1 MEEREKLRALLE
13 HSATSGF
20 SLQSGAQLQEWLE
33 RFAASVKGR
42 AEDLRAQIDR
52 LADHTASVEQ
62 DLKNAFNSF
71 RLLSN
76 TQFIEN
82 RVYEEDETVTPEQ
95 EKDGEPQRV
104 ESYEGDIVP
113 RYKEAVTTAWNE
125 HLKLSRSRE
134 ARPRSLPYI
143 IGSEEFM
150 RDPHCGLPDL
160 RHKASTSVTREY
172 DSEAE
177 KDGVNMAAEMVAGG
191 VISDDEWSEPSNEAP
206 EDQDHHEPAV
216 SAAMDFKAMLE
227 AALRASYVTSD
238 DGSRMDPIYEPAN
251 LNAEN
256 ETGLGSASNNDIVNE
271 AKATLD
277 DILGKIAREADQR
290 HYSPQQLEEERA
302 RREAKPQILPPP
314 VQPDASSSDKSS
326 HWSESEED
334 ASSHHEPRVSFS
346 FPAGTQPEFPDVG
359 QEESRS
365 QAAEK
370 AGSSSDEALVS
381 KDTSEPSTSSARHK
395 SLFDED
401 EDEDD
406 EGGEEEEKLSKLN
419 PVSPQPSL
427 IATSTRSNET
437 PEPLNPIVTPS
448 RSNEM
453 PEPLNPIV
461 TPSRSNESPIVTP
474 SRSNETPGALT
485 PIVTPSRSNET
496 LGALSPSPTTLNK
509 PPAALPFR
517 STALSSL
524 LFGDED
530 NDDDEDALFG
540 PVASTPFVKPSNDL

>member
-104 ESYEGDIVP
+104 ESYEGDIAP

-160 RHKASTSVTREY
+160 RDKASTSVTREY

-191 VISDDEWSEPSNEAP
+191 VISDGEWSEPSNEAP

-216 SAAMDFKAMLE
+216 SAALDFKAMLE

-251 LNAEN
+251 VNAEN

-271 AKATLD
+271 GKATLD

-302 RREAKPQILPPP
+302 RREAKSQILPPP

-370 AGSSSDEALVS
+370 AGSSSDETLVS
-381 KDTSEPSTSSARHK
+381 KDPSEPSTSSARHK

-401 EDEDD
+401 EDDDD
-406 EGGEEEEKLSKLN
+406 EEEKEEEKLSKLN

-427 IATSTRSNET
+427 VATSTRSNET
-437 PEPLNPIVTPS
+437 PEPLNPIVTP
-448 RSNEM
+448 
-453 PEPLNPIV
+453 PI
-461 TPSRSNESPIVTP
+461 
-474 SRSNETPGALT
+474 SNETPGALS
-485 PIVTPSRSNET
+485 PIVTPTRSKET
-496 LGALSPSPTTLNK
+496 PGALSPSPTRLNK
-509 PPAALPFR
+509 PAAALPFR